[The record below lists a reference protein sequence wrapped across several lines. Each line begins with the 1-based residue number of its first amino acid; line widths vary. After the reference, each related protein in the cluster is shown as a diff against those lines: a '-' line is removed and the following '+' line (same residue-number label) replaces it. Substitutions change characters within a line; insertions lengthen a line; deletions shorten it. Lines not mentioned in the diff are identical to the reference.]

1 MPAKLMS
8 DVSSPQAMPEHVRS
22 ITLIRHG
29 RTSYN
34 ARHCFQGQIDIPLD
48 EIGEWQVRQTAQA
61 LRSLY
66 VESHPE
72 RRQLVVASDLSRAM
86 ATAHAFADPLG
97 LVVHPDARVRER
109 NFGEWEGH
117 TIAELKEK
125 YGKAYIDFF
134 ENPFDHPVPGEGSF
148 QNAMDRAL
156 EGFAALAER
165 HKGQN
170 VAIVSHGGL
179 LRVMLVGLLGM
190 GDEFYRKTWMTNTSV
205 TMVDVMEDGR
215 KLLMTLNDKA
225 HLEMAELFEK
235 GEEK

>member
-1 MPAKLMS
+1 
-8 DVSSPQAMPEHVRS
+8 
-22 ITLIRHG
+22 
-29 RTSYN
+29 
-34 ARHCFQGQIDIPLD
+34 
-48 EIGEWQVRQTAQA
+48 
-61 LRSLY
+61 
-66 VESHPE
+66 
-72 RRQLVVASDLSRAM
+72 
-86 ATAHAFADPLG
+86 
-97 LVVHPDARVRER
+97 
-109 NFGEWEGH
+109 
-117 TIAELKEK
+117 LKEK
-125 YGKAYIDFF
+125 YGKVYIDFF

-156 EGFAALAER
+156 EGFEALAER

>member
-1 MPAKLMS
+1 MEQNKT
-8 DVSSPQAMPEHVRS
+8 RFY
-22 ITLIRHG
+22 LIRHG
-29 RTSYN
+29 ETDWNKGGRYQGCTN
-34 ARHCFQGQIDIPLD
+34 IQLNDAGREQARLLGERFKFLPLD
-48 EIGEWQVRQTAQA
+48 VV
-61 LRSLY
+61 Y
-66 VESHPE
+66 VSP
-72 RRQLVVASDLSRAM
+72 LDRAV
-86 ATAHAFADPLG
+86 ATAAPLAAAHG
-97 LVVHPDARVRER
+97 LTPVQDAHFREI

-156 EGFAALAER
+156 EGFEALAER

-190 GDEFYRKTWMTNTSV
+190 GDEFYRKTWMTNTRILRELLTAIV
-205 TMVDVMEDGR
+205 TSAR
-215 KLLMTLNDKA
+215 LM
-225 HLEMAELFEK
+225 HSLERAFRI
-235 GEEK
+235 